1 MHGNF
6 ADFLKLTEEN
16 AELAAELVELAA
28 RYDFEFTDQALS
40 EEDLEAVSGGTG
52 GGIPICETP
61 TGGSGVLPMP
71 NISGG
76 GSSGYTL
83 PPSSPTTGSR
93 VSRSTG
99 DEAGVSRG
107 TVTGGAT

>member
-28 RYDFEFTDQALS
+28 RFDFEFTDQALS
-40 EEDLEAVSGGTG
+40 EEDLDAVSGGTA
-52 GGIPICETP
+52 GGIPICQTP
-61 TGGSGVLPMP
+61 TGGGGMVPMP
-71 NISGG
+71 NTGGG

-83 PPSSPTTGSR
+83 PPSSPTTGSS

-99 DEAGVSRG
+99 DEAGVGRG
-107 TVTGGAT
+107 TASGSSR